1 MGQRRINPD
10 KEIVMNDGSVIK
22 AAARPWLVTAGVAAC
37 IVALGACGSDST
49 GPQARPASTSYTG
62 VIVANND
69 QGGQLDLQF
78 SSALARRLSNATGS
92 TSFQASGS
100 CSSVCGTAFG
110 ALPITGGSVTGDSVT
125 FTFNGGVD
133 NTEFTAGGKVTGGRM
148 TGTFAASD
156 QSTSGTFTAYSVTST
171 LVVTTYCGSWISTTN
186 SANGGGWY
194 LLQSG
199 TEITGWYTNAGQVI
213 RLDGTVNGPNVTL
226 KAASGGVTARGTIPA
241 SDGSDIGGN
250 YTSASDNGTW
260 TGGACFV
267 LTS

>member
-1 MGQRRINPD
+1 
-10 KEIVMNDGSVIK
+10 MNDGSVIK

-133 NTEFTAGGKVTGGRM
+133 NTEFTAGGKHQRLLVRRGHRDHR
-148 TGTFAASD
+148 AAS
-156 QSTSGTFTAYSVTST
+156 SRGFEGAAVRVAAY
-171 LVVTTYCGSWISTTN
+171 
-186 SANGGGWY
+186 
-194 LLQSG
+194 
-199 TEITGWYTNAGQVI
+199 
-213 RLDGTVNGPNVTL
+213 LDRPGVEC
-226 KAASGGVTARGTIPA
+226 ADSERVTA
-241 SDGSDIGGN
+241 
-250 YTSASDNGTW
+250 
-260 TGGACFV
+260 
-267 LTS
+267 